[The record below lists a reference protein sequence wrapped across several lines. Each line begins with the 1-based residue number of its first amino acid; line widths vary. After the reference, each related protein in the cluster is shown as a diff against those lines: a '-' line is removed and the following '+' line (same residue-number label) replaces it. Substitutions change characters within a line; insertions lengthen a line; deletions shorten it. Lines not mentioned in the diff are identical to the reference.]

1 MRSSQRYNNYSS
13 VSKVGLD
20 NRLTGPGNTNGD
32 PYEDGIYDSSNLQN
46 TQTLNV
52 IREIDIDVEAGGF
65 VSNVSNSSTV
75 MFPVIKKKIEDFES
89 NENKFYSSDLQ
100 GSYESS
106 NQK

>member
-1 MRSSQRYNNYSS
+1 M
-13 VSKVGLD
+13 
-20 NRLTGPGNTNGD
+20 TGPGNTNWD